1 MPEIL
6 VPFIVFASIG
16 IVLWKFFDSRQ
27 RVRIAAIEKGN
38 IDENMRY
45 LFSTMSR
52 PSRHGALKWGL
63 AALFVGLALMASIPL
78 QAYEWAQYHQG
89 EIIIGLA
96 CTAGGLAFL
105 LYYFIEG
112 KMERRER

>member
-1 MPEIL
+1 MPEIF
-6 VPFIVFASIG
+6 VPFVIFATIG
-16 IVLWKFFDSRQ
+16 IILWKFFDSRQ
-27 RVRIAAIEKGN
+27 KVRLAAIEKGDIN
-38 IDENMRY
+38 ENMKY
-45 LFSTMSR
+45 LFGAM
-52 PSRHGALKWGL
+52 PKPNRHGALKWGL
-63 AALFVGLALMASIPL
+63 AAFFVGLALMISIPL